1 MYFRPCDGVGEDGH
15 SSGEVQD
22 DRTLVIGCLASLC
35 KGRQECEDGGD
46 VGAVKEGPG
55 GSDNPGTTTDGG
67 GRRLES

>member
-1 MYFRPCDGVGEDGH
+1 MCFRPCDGVSKNGH
-15 SSGEVQD
+15 SRGEVQD
-22 DRTLVIGCLASLC
+22 DRAMVIGCLASLR

-55 GSDNPGTTTDGG
+55 SSDNPGTTTDGG